1 MFLLLV
7 CVVIGGVM
15 AESSTCDESY
25 KDSCNA
31 CAFYNFGCGIVGN
44 AVFDIPTCF
53 TGSAQSPIDLSLS
66 SATIT
71 DDLGQLTFSGYNE
84 NVTWPGPPVL
94 RLKDF
99 TVQLDFNQVRQRK
112 WRGKKKRLRK
122 QGEKKRK
129 RKRLR
134 NQSTKRSRRDNVSPP
149 SISGGA
155 LGDSVWVFFRLFR
168 VWAHF
173 CSCHHL
179 GY

>member
-1 MFLLLV
+1 
-7 CVVIGGVM
+7 M
-15 AESSTCDESY
+15 AESSTCDASY
-25 KDSCNA
+25 NDSCNA
-31 CAFYNFGCGIVGN
+31 CAFYNFGCGIVDDNAGYG

-53 TGSAQSPIDLSLS
+53 IGTAQSPINLDSS
-66 SATIT
+66 SAKIV

-112 WRGKKKRLRK
+112 WRGKKNRLRK
-122 QGEKKRK
+122 QGGKKRK
-129 RKRLR
+129 RKRLK

-155 LGDSVWVFFRLFR
+155 LGDSVWVFFRLSR

-173 CSCHHL
+173 WSCHHL
-179 GY
+179 RLE

>member
-1 MFLLLV
+1 
-7 CVVIGGVM
+7 M

-53 TGSAQSPIDLSLS
+53 NGRAQSPIDLSLS

-99 TVQLDFNQVRQRK
+99 TVQLDFNPLGPKKRE
-112 WRGKKKRLRK
+112 GKKKR
-122 QGEKKRK
+122 QRK
-129 RKRLR
+129 RRK
-134 NQSTKRSRRDNVSPP
+134 NQSMKRSKRDDSSPP
-149 SISGGA
+149 SISGGV
-155 LGDSVWVFFRLFR
+155 LGGSRWIFF
-168 VWAHF
+168 
-173 CSCHHL
+173 
-179 GY
+179 